1 MEEATIHE
9 FDFALIN
16 EYFTELERQG
26 PGSTE
31 ETLRAL
37 SFIGNLSNK
46 TRIADLGCGTGY
58 QTMVLARNTPTSIT
72 ALDLYAG
79 SIDKL
84 NATARK
90 LGFQDRVKGIVGS
103 MENLPF
109 QCVRCL

>member
-46 TRIADLGCGTGY
+46 TRIADLGCGTG
-58 QTMVLARNTPTSIT
+58 
-72 ALDLYAG
+72 
-79 SIDKL
+79 
-84 NATARK
+84 
-90 LGFQDRVKGIVGS
+90 
-103 MENLPF
+103 
-109 QCVRCL
+109 

>member
-1 MEEATIHE
+1 MKSTMEDGSIRE

-16 EYFTELERQG
+16 EFFTEMERQG

-58 QTMVLARNTPTSIT
+58 QT
-72 ALDLYAG
+72 
-79 SIDKL
+79 
-84 NATARK
+84 
-90 LGFQDRVKGIVGS
+90 
-103 MENLPF
+103 
-109 QCVRCL
+109 